1 MRTAAETG
9 TFVTQFKSPIYEIL
23 LKPRVSERGFAITG
37 MFKNRCS
44 HLPVALRSQLPR
56 FPRRLPR
63 FALAQSVGAANCIRI
78 IIHNEVPSAETYFCE
93 LQYFFS

>member
-1 MRTAAETG
+1 MRTSTG
-9 TFVTQFKSPIYEIL
+9 TGTLVTQLERSIYEIL

-63 FALAQSVGAANCIRI
+63 FSLAQSVGAANCIRI